1 MFITS
6 YRKKLKR
13 TFWPASCIC
22 WQREP
27 RLVLK
32 ESLTQDS
39 RWGSRVSLSGD
50 QEQIHHED
58 HAGQWLHH

>member
-22 WQREP
+22 WQREL

-58 HAGQWLHH
+58 HVGQWLHH